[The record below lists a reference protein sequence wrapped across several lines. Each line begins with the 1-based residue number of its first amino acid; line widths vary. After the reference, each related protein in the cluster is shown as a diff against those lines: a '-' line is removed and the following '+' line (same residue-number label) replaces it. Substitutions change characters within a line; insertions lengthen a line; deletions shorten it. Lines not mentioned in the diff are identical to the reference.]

1 MLTSIGLVVKLVV
14 KVKMIMMIQGVLV
27 SAYLA
32 SHQFRQGASI
42 PQAENVMM
50 MPVEKVAKG
59 LVMMI
64 WYHDHRFICMG

>member
-32 SHQFRQGASI
+32 SHQLCQEASI

-64 WYHDHRFICMG
+64 W